1 MKKSIRITIPDNLS
15 KEEEIFAIS
24 KKLHQKALSSHGSQ
38 NDKKMIGDYNQV
50 IDLTTTII
58 VERKS
63 KEKPIEMVKCPA
75 CNCEYQNDMF
85 LPVFINYGGNK
96 KKIKVCSESCQNDI
110 IDVCGEGRAAKTSRG
125 VKPVRTFE

>member
-15 KEEEIFAIS
+15 KEEEVFAIS
-24 KKLHQKALSSHGSQ
+24 KKLQQKALSSHGRQ
-38 NDKKMIGDYNQV
+38 EDKKMIGDYNQV

-63 KEKPIEMVKCPA
+63 KEKPIEIVKCPA
-75 CNCEYQNDMF
+75 CSCEYQNDMF

-110 IDVCGEGRAAKTSRG
+110 IDVCGE
-125 VKPVRTFE
+125 